1 MCSTTNKNKQISLA
15 IAETRRRRAT
25 QACKTIKFK
34 VDKSSLSKE
43 QAIAL
48 KMLFVEYKWMY
59 NYILD
64 QDVDVFHFDYK
75 KLSDITKKDKTGAD
89 IPVKI
94 QYTGSSIRQAV
105 LDHISN
111 AIKALSA
118 LKKNGRQVG
127 KLRFMSECN
136 SINLKQYGVTHS
148 IRGNKIKI
156 QGIKKPIRVNGLKQL
171 SRYDNIEYANAHLLY
186 DGCDYYISLTCYVDK
201 EIKKQAFIRDVIGL
215 DFGIK
220 TNITC
225 STGEKINIQVEE
237 SERLRKLQAKLAK
250 KKKHSNNWYKT
261 KSLIRKEYAHIQ
273 NKKNDIANKIVA
285 KLLSENEV
293 VVMQDEQIDSWK
305 NKLTSKKIHHSILG
319 KVKSKLK
326 QNARVIILDKWFPTT
341 KYCSVCGNKI
351 ELNLSDR
358 TFVCQ
363 ECGATE
369 DRDIHAANNAIYFYL
384 KYKETAGTVDTSKPV
399 AIKFDKKFLAKQE
412 DTTL

>member
-1 MCSTTNKNKQISLA
+1 MCSTTNKNKQISLTMA
-15 IAETRRRRAT
+15 TTRRRRAT

-59 NYILD
+59 NYILG
-64 QDVDVFHFDYK
+64 QDTDVLHFDYK
-75 KLSDITKKDKTGAD
+75 KLSDIIKKDKTGID
-89 IPVKI
+89 VHVKI
-94 QYTGSSIRQAV
+94 QYAGSSIRQAV
-105 LDHISN
+105 LEHIRN
-111 AIKALSA
+111 AIKSLAAS
-118 LKKNGRQVG
+118 KKKGRQVG

-136 SINLKQYGVTHS
+136 SINLKQYGTTHS
-148 IRGNKIKI
+148 IRGNRIKI
-156 QGIKKPIRVNGLKQL
+156 QGIKKPVRVNGLKQL
-171 SRYDNIEYANAHLLY
+171 LHYDNIEYANAHLLY
-186 DGCDYYISLTCYVDK
+186 DGYDYYISFTCYVDK
-201 EIKKQAFIRDVIGL
+201 EVKKQAFFRDVIGL
-215 DFGIK
+215 DFGVQ

-225 STGEKINIQVEE
+225 SNGEKINVQVEE
-237 SERLRKLQAKLAK
+237 SERLRKLQAKFAK

-273 NKKNDIANKIVA
+273 NNKNDIANKIVA
-285 KLLSENEV
+285 KLLSKNEK

-305 NKLTSKKIHHSILG
+305 NELTSKKIHHSILG
-319 KVKSKLK
+319 RVKSKLK
-326 QNARVIILDKWFPTT
+326 QNAIVIILDKWFPTT

-351 ELNLSDR
+351 ELSLSDR

-363 ECGATE
+363 ECGAKE
-369 DRDIHAANNAIYFYL
+369 DRDIHAANNMIYFYL

-399 AIKFDKKFLAKQE
+399 AIKFDKKFIAKQE

>member
-1 MCSTTNKNKQISLA
+1 MCSNANKNKQISLA
-15 IAETRRRRAT
+15 IAATRKKRAT
-25 QACKTIKFK
+25 QTCKTIKFK

-59 NYILD
+59 NYILG
-64 QDVDVFHFDYK
+64 QDTDVFNFDYK
-75 KLSDITKKDKTGAD
+75 KLSYIIKKDKTGAD
-89 IPVKI
+89 VPVKI
-94 QYTGSSIRQAV
+94 QYAGSSIRQAV
-105 LDHISN
+105 LEHIKN
-111 AIKALSA
+111 TIKALAAS
-118 LKKNGRQVG
+118 KKRGRQVG

-136 SINLKQYGVTHS
+136 SINLKQYGTTHS

-171 SRYDNIEYANAHLLY
+171 SLYNNIEYANAHLLY
-186 DGCDYYISLTCYVDK
+186 DGYDYYISLTCYIDK
-201 EIKKQAFIRDVIGL
+201 KVKKQAFVRDVIGL
-215 DFGIK
+215 DFGVQ
-220 TNITC
+220 TSITC
-225 STGEKINIQVEE
+225 STGEKINVQVEE

-261 KSLIRKEYAHIQ
+261 KSLIRKEYTHIQ
-273 NKKNDIANKIVA
+273 NKKNDITNKIVA
-285 KLLSENEV
+285 KLLSENEI

-305 NKLTSKKIHHSILG
+305 NELTSKKIHHSILG

-326 QNARVIILDKWFPTT
+326 QNARVVILDKWFPTT

-351 ELNLSDR
+351 ELNLNDR
-358 TFVCQ
+358 TFVCK

-369 DRDIHAANNAIYFYL
+369 DRDIHAANNMIYFYL
-384 KYKETAGTVDTSKPV
+384 KYKETAGTVDTLKPV

-412 DTTL
+412 DTTI